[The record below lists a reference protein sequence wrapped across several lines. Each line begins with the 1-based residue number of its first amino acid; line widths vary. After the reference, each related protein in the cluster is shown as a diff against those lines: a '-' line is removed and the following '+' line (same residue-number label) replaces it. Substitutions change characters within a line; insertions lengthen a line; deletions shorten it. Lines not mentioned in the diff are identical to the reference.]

1 MNMIN
6 NLDLL
11 SSNTQ
16 EVLQLP
22 LMFIPQLV
30 IALFILIVG
39 WIVGWL
45 VERVLISV
53 FRALPFFDE
62 VLRNV
67 GLEEV
72 TKRAGM
78 RINLGKFFGVV
89 LKVFIIFAFLVAA
102 IDVLGLQAVNQFLI
116 SEVLGYLPKVIS
128 AAFVIVI
135 GLVVANFVSNM
146 VAGASRAVKVEGGI
160 ATKITKWSIVV
171 LSVIVALGELGIANE
186 IMQSV
191 VVGIIA
197 SISLALG
204 LAFGLGGQQ
213 AAADFI
219 NRVKDDIGRG

>member
-1 MNMIN
+1 MIN
-6 NLDLL
+6 NFDLL

-16 EVLQLP
+16 EILQLP
-22 LMFIPQLV
+22 LSFIPQLV

-45 VERVLISV
+45 VERVSISV
-53 FRALPFFDE
+53 FRALPFFDD
-62 VLRNV
+62 VLRSV

-78 RINLGKFFGVV
+78 RINLGKFFGVI
-89 LKVFIIFAFLVAA
+89 LKVFIIFAFLVAS

-116 SEVLGYLPKVIS
+116 TEVLDYLPKVVS
-128 AAFVIVI
+128 AAFVVVI
-135 GLVVANFVSNM
+135 GLVVANFVSNL

-171 LSVIVALGELGIANE
+171 LSVIVAIGELGIANE
-186 IMQSV
+186 IMQSM
-191 VVGIIA
+191 VVGVIA
-197 SISLALG
+197 AISLALG
-204 LAFGLGGQQ
+204 LSFGLGGQQ

-219 NRVKDDIGRG
+219 NRVRDDIGRG